1 MRHNLLDHKQILS
14 LITRLVPTAM
24 ILTIAT
30 PSPTMM
36 KVILA
41 ILSSCSLLLSIDPKP
56 LHSFPSAHN
65 FSIKD
70 RSIFQPISADRLSLV
85 KDEFSLLKTEQIG
98 KLKIG
103 LSEQKV
109 KQNINCALKRESEQL
124 WGADGAYHQKWNYVD
139 CGITLGMV
147 SAKKGA
153 PKSIESITLNSPSR
167 LSTKRNI
174 RIGSSEKAVMKAYK
188 SEWNREQNTS
198 KSFVAGSVYGGLIFQ
213 FQNGKVS
220 EIFLGAAAE

>member
-1 MRHNLLDHKQILS
+1 
-14 LITRLVPTAM
+14 
-24 ILTIAT
+24 
-30 PSPTMM
+30 M
-36 KVILA
+36 KVIPA
-41 ILSSCSLLLSIDPKP
+41 ISFACFVLLSIAAKP
-56 LHSFPSAHN
+56 LYSFPATNDSLT
-65 FSIKD
+65 KD
-70 RSIFQPISADRLSLV
+70 RAIAQPISVDRLALV
-85 KDEFSLLKTEQIG
+85 KDDFILLKTERIG
-98 KLKIG
+98 NLKIG

-109 KQNINCALKRESEQL
+109 KQNINCALKREPEQL
-124 WGADGAYHQKWNYVD
+124 WGADGAYHQKWKYVN

-174 RIGSSEKAVMKAYK
+174 RIGSDKRAVIKAYK
-188 SEWNREQNTS
+188 AEWNREGNS
-198 KSFVAGSVYGGLIFQ
+198 SDYFIAGSIYGGLILK

>member
-1 MRHNLLDHKQILS
+1 
-14 LITRLVPTAM
+14 
-24 ILTIAT
+24 
-30 PSPTMM
+30 M
-36 KVILA
+36 KVLPA
-41 ILSSCSLLLSIDPKP
+41 ISFACFLLISIAAKP
-56 LHSFPSAHN
+56 LYSFPSTN
-65 FSIKD
+65 GSLMKD
-70 RSIFQPISADRLSLV
+70 RSIAQPISVDRLSLV
-85 KDEFSLLKTEQIG
+85 KDEFILLKTERIG
-98 KLKIG
+98 KLQIG

-109 KQNINCALKRESEQL
+109 KQKINCTLNREPEQL
-124 WGADGAYHQKWNYVD
+124 WEADGAYHQKWKYVD

-174 RIGSSEKAVMKAYK
+174 QIGSDKKAVMKAYQA
-188 SEWNREQNTS
+188 EWNRENNRS
-198 KSFVAGSVYGGLIFQ
+198 DYFVAGSIYGGLIFK